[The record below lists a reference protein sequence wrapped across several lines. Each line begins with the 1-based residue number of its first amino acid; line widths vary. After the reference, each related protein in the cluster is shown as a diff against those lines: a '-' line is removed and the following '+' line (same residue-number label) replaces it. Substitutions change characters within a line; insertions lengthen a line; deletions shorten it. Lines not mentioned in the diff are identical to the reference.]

1 MKTLKIYFAVLFAAL
16 STVTVFAHDFEVDGI
31 YYNKNADETSVTVTY
46 RGDSYDAYSDE
57 YSGNVVIPSSVTY
70 SGNTYA
76 VTSIGDYAFSRCRG
90 LTSITIPNSVTSI
103 GELAFRSCSGLTTIV
118 VESGNTMYDSRNN
131 CNAIVESAT
140 NTLMLGCKNT
150 IIPNSVTSI
159 GDWAFCNCS
168 GLTSITIPNS
178 VTSIGNKAFAGCDG
192 LTSITIP
199 NSVTSIGER
208 AFYYCCGLTSVTI
221 GNSVT
226 SIGDF
231 AFYECYGLTS
241 VIFNAENCN
250 DFSAAWTSDNLTS
263 FTIGD
268 KVQRIPAN
276 LCRGLSKLTSITI
289 PNSVNSIGYYA
300 FSGCRGLTSVTIG
313 NSVTSIGA
321 YAFYE
326 CYGLTSVI
334 FNAENCNDFS
344 AAWTSDNLTSFTIGD
359 KVQRIPAKLCYGLS
373 KLTSI
378 TIPNS
383 VTSIENSSF
392 WGCSGLTSVSIG
404 NSVTSIG
411 YNAFYGCYGL
421 NLIRCDAVTPP
432 SLGSDVF
439 YKVDKSICKLVVP
452 DQSISLY
459 KSAKQWRDFLDIS
472 DVEMVTVDESGI
484 SVENGAIVNRSN
496 QQIDV
501 YSISGAKAYSGNDTE
516 ITLPSGI
523 YVVKAG
529 EKVVK
534 VAL

>member
-226 SIGDF
+226 SIGEC
-231 AFYECYGLTS
+231 AFC
-241 VIFNAENCN
+241 FC
-250 DFSAAWTSDNLTS
+250 W
-263 FTIGD
+263 
-268 KVQRIPAN
+268 
-276 LCRGLSKLTSITI
+276 
-289 PNSVNSIGYYA
+289 
-300 FSGCRGLTSVTIG
+300 
-313 NSVTSIGA
+313 
-321 YAFYE
+321 
-326 CYGLTSVI
+326 GLTSVI